1 MPSVTIPRDLQDEFN
16 VISTDLTTY
25 YEEWMGAF
33 LVGEMDVDD
42 DATWEEYLMGL
53 NDIGLE
59 RYVEIYNEA
68 YQVSP
73 LQWGA

>member
-1 MPSVTIPRDLQDEFN
+1 MNSEIKQILEAVQR
-16 VISTDLTTY
+16 
-25 YEEWMGAF
+25 
-33 LVGEMDVDD
+33 GEMDVDD